1 MARGFNYAPINDPL
15 VDEAASPGLAK
26 DRILA
31 LADSRNAL
39 VRSTIAARED
49 CPFGLMAS
57 MAHDFSSDVRAAL
70 ARNPRLLHSVMEHL
84 SRDKSVDVLV
94 ALTENPSVTSEIL
107 DALVGHRKRDVQQ
120 AAASAMDALRTR
132 QASEDA
138 HTPELRDRV
147 FEQAAARRAEALAA
161 ASTEGALEGA
171 IAAVAAD
178 PPEAEPEVRVR
189 TAPVRG
195 FKPPIEA

>member
-15 VDEAASPGLAK
+15 VEEASAPGLAK
-26 DRILA
+26 ERIVE

-39 VRSTIAARED
+39 VRGAIAGRED

-57 MAHDFSSDVRAAL
+57 LAHDFTADVRAAL

-84 SRDKSVDVLV
+84 ARDKSVDVLV
-94 ALTENPSVTSEIL
+94 ALTQNPAVTADVL
-107 DALVGHRKRDVQQ
+107 DGMVGHRKRDVAQ
-120 AAASAMDALRTR
+120 AAAGALDAIRSR
-132 QASEDA
+132 QSSEDA

-161 ASTEGALEGA
+161 ATAETAIEGA

-178 PPEAEPEVRVR
+178 PPPEPRVR

-195 FKPPIEA
+195 FKPPVDA